1 MKKKVKSYEELSKEG
16 EARWEKLKAFAQA
29 QPDYEA
35 IAAEV
40 NAGIDAAFAM
50 ERARKEA
57 GLTQAQVAE
66 RMGTTQSSVARMLKG
81 RLTLAS
87 FARYLAACGK
97 RAEITIHQL

>member
-1 MKKKVKSYEELSKEG
+1 MKTKKSYEELSKEG
-16 EARWEKLKAFAQA
+16 AARWEKMLAFAKA
-29 QPDYEA
+29 NPDYEA

>member
-1 MKKKVKSYEELSKEG
+1 MKTKKSYEELCWESDAFRKE
-16 EARWEKLKAFAQA
+16 WEEKVKSN
-29 QPDYEA
+29 PDYET
-35 IAAEV
+35 IVAEV

-50 ERARKEA
+50 EQARKEA